1 MNDVKIERIAR
12 DPYGQSVRALP
23 GHEAHGR
30 KSSLTPLFQR
40 GEAGARGWQGYLG
53 WAAPTFQV
61 TRYSFWWALPTLQ
74 LLRMS
79 PFPTQAISVD
89 QQKLLGPY
97 SAPCESEH
105 AHQEKQGVGY
115 GRDTVPDTWVC
126 LTPCCVPDRGW
137 SVRVNPSM
145 MRPES

>member
-53 WAAPTFQV
+53 WASPTVQF

-74 LLRMS
+74 LLSFECRLS
-79 PFPTQAISVD
+79 QRS
-89 QQKLLGPY
+89 L
-97 SAPCESEH
+97 
-105 AHQEKQGVGY
+105 
-115 GRDTVPDTWVC
+115 PDKTH
-126 LTPCCVPDRGW
+126 RGIG
-137 SVRVNPSM
+137 
-145 MRPES
+145 